1 MGAIRDE
8 HGLEQ
13 GGSNSSDEYKSYN
26 NKLLTTIQNSKQGVD
41 LGNNLVV
48 SGVGQADDVALL
60 ANCICMLLNIL
71 ILSMEYCLLLVTLT
85 SSLFP
90 TTRYHFMERR
100 FTSQMKQSM

>member
-1 MGAIRDE
+1 MIYLNNRLTNRLTICECDKEHLGPIRDE

-26 NKLLTTIQNSKQGVD
+26 NELLITIQNSKQGAD

-60 ANCICMLLNIL
+60 ANCILC
-71 ILSMEYCLLLVTLT
+71 
-85 SSLFP
+85 F
-90 TTRYHFMERR
+90 
-100 FTSQMKQSM
+100 

>member
-1 MGAIRDE
+1 MIYLNNRLTNRYIICEWDKDHFGPIRDG

-26 NKLLTTIQNSKQGVD
+26 NELLITIQNSKQGAD

-60 ANCICMLLNIL
+60 ANCILC
-71 ILSMEYCLLLVTLT
+71 
-85 SSLFP
+85 F
-90 TTRYHFMERR
+90 
-100 FTSQMKQSM
+100 